1 MKKPTKKIRTTGS
14 NRRAAKKAKSRIK
27 MPDFMGRMRAIY
39 GDTIFQV
46 SGADLIREDRDR

>member
-1 MKKPTKKIRTTGS
+1 
-14 NRRAAKKAKSRIK
+14 